1 MISAKISD
9 FTDSLYIN
17 FTRDHGE
24 ALIGMPADVF
34 KQKSEQMSEDE
45 LSDFFDSLMFKHFN
59 IMIKGRM
66 ETYMGEQRIR
76 YFALKVLPSEGP
88 QGVRHV

>member
-1 MISAKISD
+1 
-9 FTDSLYIN
+9 
-17 FTRDHGE
+17 
-24 ALIGMPADVF
+24 
-34 KQKSEQMSEDE
+34 MSEDE
-45 LSDFFDSLMFKHFN
+45 QTEFFDSLMFKHLN

-76 YFALKVLPSEGP
+76 YFAIKVMKSEGP